1 MVKMKDIAK
10 VTGYSITTVSKAF
23 NGYKD
28 ISDDAK
34 KIILKTA
41 DDMGYIPKAN
51 ARSLATKRS
60 LMIGI
65 IFDEAL
71 GFGIRHPFFG
81 AVIEFFKEEV
91 EKDGYDIIFI
101 SKNIGKSNVKTY
113 LDHCR
118 LRGVDG
124 VFIACANFDNPE
136 IQQLINS
143 NIPSVTVESFDNKI
157 HSVNSDDFHG
167 LYMGVEYLARL
178 GHTKIAH
185 IAGDATA
192 LAGQERKRGYLAGL
206 KNEGIEAVEDY
217 LVGGNM
223 FSFDSGYKA
232 MKVLLGLDNPPT
244 AITTSGDMMA
254 LGAIKCIRDAGYH
267 IPRDFSILGYD
278 NIDMLEYMALG
289 ITTIAQNVSQMGKKA
304 ANILVQNIKV
314 PGMNKKEIIL
324 DTKLVIRESCRDL
337 NQA

>member
-1 MVKMKDIAK
+1 MVKIKDIAK

-28 ISDDAK
+28 ISDNAK
-34 KIILKTA
+34 NIILKTA
-41 DDMGYIPKAN
+41 EDMGYVPNAN
-51 ARSLATKRS
+51 ARSLATKKS

-124 VFIACANFDNPE
+124 VFIACASFDNPE
-136 IQQLINS
+136 IQQLISS
-143 NIPSVTVESFDNKI
+143 NIPSVTVESYDNKI
-157 HSVNSDDFHG
+157 HSVNSDDYHG
-167 LYMGVEYLARL
+167 LYMGVEYLVKL
-178 GHTKIAH
+178 GHKKIAH
-185 IAGDATA
+185 IAGDESV
-192 LAGQERKRGYLAGL
+192 LAGLERKRGYLDAL
-206 KNEGIEAVEDY
+206 KDSDIEAIEDY
-217 LVGGNM
+217 VVDSNM
-223 FSFDSGYKA
+223 FSFDSGYEA
-232 MKVLLGLDNPPT
+232 MAHFLALESRPT
-244 AITTSGDMMA
+244 AITTAGDMMA
-254 LGAIKCIRDAGYH
+254 LGAIKCIKDNGYH
-267 IPRDFSILGYD
+267 IPEDFSILGYD

-304 ANILVQNIKV
+304 ANILVQNIKE
-314 PGMNKKEIIL
+314 PDMRKKEVVL
-324 DTKLVIRESCRDL
+324 DTKLIIRESCRDIS
-337 NQA
+337 QE